1 MLSVLVINSDSDT
14 IVSDNG
20 TGWHLWP
27 RTFFRPWYEGY
38 LLFGTGEWI
47 QNVLSSTQYKRSSI
61 Y

>member
-20 TGWHLWP
+20 TGCHLWL
-27 RTFFRPWYEGY
+27 RTFFRPCHKGY